1 MSTDGI
7 ECQMAELLDCIAYD
21 TMSSMRHRTRLTAE
35 LRRLRRAQGLSQAAL
50 AARSGAG
57 RVTIARLKAGAAQDF
72 RVGTLERLC
81 EALGLELAAL
91 PRGGQAAS
99 ETLLARERER
109 ARRLDA
115 RRRHAALAARL
126 LAVPAPEAAALV
138 RRARV
143 NVDRW
148 EGEGLCSEHYISR
161 WRARLAGPARRVA
174 RSLLEHDE
182 WTDALLQNSPWS
194 FALDP
199 PAA

>member
-1 MSTDGI
+1 MGHNSLH
-7 ECQMAELLDCIAYD
+7 AELA
-21 TMSSMRHRTRLTAE
+21 RA
-35 LRRLRRAQGLSQAAL
+35 RRALGLSQAAL

-57 RVTIARLKAGAAQDF
+57 RVTIARLEAGAAQDF

-81 EALGLELAAL
+81 EALGLELNAL
-91 PRGGQAAS
+91 PRGGLAAA
-99 ETLLARERER
+99 ETRLARERER

-126 LAVPAPEAAALV
+126 LAAPAHEAQALV
-138 RRARV
+138 RRARQ

-148 EGEGLCSEHYISR
+148 EREGLCSGHYISR
-161 WRARLAGPARRVA
+161 WRALLSGPVRRAA

-194 FALDP
+194 FALEP